1 MNKTIIS
8 LFDYSGNW
16 SKPYKDNGYNVV
28 QVDIKHGIDIYDW
41 YWQNYIGCHGI
52 LAAPP
57 CTDFAGSGAR
67 WWKEKD
73 ADGRTLES
81 MRLMNRTLALIHMLQ
96 PMWWV
101 LENPVGRLN
110 KLFPQLEDYGPRYY
124 QPYWY
129 GDPYSKKT
137 GLWGRFNFPEPTNM
151 VEPEGQ
157 RKGQPNAWYSKV
169 GGKSEKT
176 KEYRSITPIGFAQA
190 FYEVN
195 K

>member
-1 MNKTIIS
+1 
-8 LFDYSGNW
+8 
-16 SKPYKDNGYNVV
+16 
-28 QVDIKHGIDIYDW
+28 
-41 YWQNYIGCHGI
+41 
-52 LAAPP
+52 
-57 CTDFAGSGAR
+57 
-67 WWKEKD
+67 
-73 ADGRTLES
+73 
-81 MRLMNRTLALIHMLQ
+81 MLQ